1 MIINWNKPSTD
12 KSENLYSISDEVA
25 SRANSASKRARDAF
39 NILKPDEEKLSHWDK
54 IMSNAY
60 VVPFTIA
67 FIVICILEYYFSREI
82 YRDILPQAPWVIG
95 IGIIFISIV
104 IAELLVGVLS
114 SHIRNKR
121 FYEENKVAS
130 NAARPESDIR
140 KDVSKHAKGQFIFGT
155 ILFIAIGAA
164 IFYFSKERVAREIA
178 AGIRES
184 SFGIQDVLPVLFY
197 VLEVLAGLFVFYL
210 FKRSVL
216 ALKNRSNR
224 KSYSN
229 EVETARLRT
238 SEACKYFDNAEK
250 EGYNT
255 FLDDVSNNIH
265 LGFYRNKHQNTNQ
278 QHLNYVNEPEKQQQ
292 HFKAK
297 FSTVDEKPIKVT
309 IDVLTEY
316 KFKESKTSDANGV
329 IELNINSY
337 PEDQIKQFRITYFDT
352 SNEKVIEDVSG
363 NYSLNNDVP
372 YEITLKH

>member
-12 KSENLYSISDEVA
+12 KAENLYSISDEVA
-25 SRANSASKRARDAF
+25 SRANSASKRARDTF
-39 NILKPDEEKLSHWDK
+39 DILKPDEEKLAQWDK

-60 VVPFTIA
+60 VVPFSIA
-67 FIVICILEYYFSREI
+67 FVVICILEYYFSREI

-104 IAELLVGVLS
+104 IAELMVGMLS

-121 FYEENKVAS
+121 FFEEKQIAANAS
-130 NAARPESDIR
+130 SPESDI
-140 KDVSKHAKGQFIFGT
+140 KDGVYKHAKGQFIFGV

-164 IFYFSKERVAREIA
+164 IFYFSRERVAREIA

-184 SFGIQDVLPVLFY
+184 AFGIQDILPVLFY

-216 ALKNRSNR
+216 AIKNSRNR
-224 KSYSN
+224 KRYSK
-229 EVETARLRT
+229 EVEESRLRT
-238 SEACKYFDNAEK
+238 SESCKYFDNAEK

-255 FLDDVSNNIH
+255 FMDDVSNNIH
-265 LGFYRNKHQNTNQ
+265 LAFYRNKHQNTNQ
-278 QHLNYVNEPEKQQQ
+278 QHLNYVSEPEKVQQ

-297 FSTVDEKPIKVT
+297 FIKVSGGATQVT

-316 KFKESKTSDANGV
+316 KFSESKTSTDNGE
-329 IELNINSY
+329 IELVINTY
-337 PEDQIKQFRITYFDT
+337 PEDQIKQFRVTYF
-352 SNEKVIEDVSG
+352 NEAKEKQIEDIAG
-363 NYSLNNDVP
+363 NYSLDNNQP
-372 YEITLKH
+372 YEIMLN

>member
-12 KSENLYSISDEVA
+12 DSENLYSISDEVA
-25 SRANSASKRARDAF
+25 SRANSASKRARDTF
-39 NILKPDEEKLSHWDK
+39 NILKPNEEKLMQWDK

-67 FIVICILEYYFSREI
+67 FVVICILEYYFSREI

-104 IAELLVGVLS
+104 IAELLVGILS

-121 FYEENKVAS
+121 FFEEKKIPANNS
-130 NAARPESDIR
+130 RPDSDIR
-140 KDVSKHAKGQFIFGT
+140 KGVMKHAKGQAVFGF
-155 ILFIAIGAA
+155 ILFVAIGAA

-184 SFGIQDVLPVLFY
+184 AFGIQDILPVLFY

-210 FKRSVL
+210 FKRSVV
-216 ALKNRSNR
+216 AISNWRNR
-224 KSYSN
+224 KKYSK
-229 EVETARLRT
+229 EVEFSRLHT
-238 SEACKYFDNAEK
+238 SESCKYFDDAEK
-250 EGYNT
+250 KGYNT

-278 QHLNYVNEPEKQQQ
+278 QHKNYVDEPEKITQ

-297 FSTVDEKPIKVT
+297 FISLKGNPLKATV
-309 IDVLTEY
+309 DVLTEY
-316 KFKESKTSDANGV
+316 KFKASKTSDANGV
-329 IELNINSY
+329 IALDINSY
-337 PEDQIKQFRITYFDT
+337 PEDQIKQFRITYFDDA
-352 SNEKVIEDVSG
+352 NEKKIEDISG
-363 NYSLNNDVP
+363 NYALDNTEV
-372 YEITLKH
+372 YEITLS

>member
-1 MIINWNKPSTD
+1 MILNWNKPSTD

-25 SRANSASKRARDAF
+25 ARANSASKKARDAYE
-39 NILKPDEEKLSHWDK
+39 IVKPDEEKLSQWDK

-60 VVPFTIA
+60 VVPFSIA
-67 FIVICILEYYFSREI
+67 FVVICILEYYFSREI

-104 IAELLVGVLS
+104 IAEFLVGMLS
-114 SHIRNKR
+114 SHTRNKR
-121 FYEENKVAS
+121 FYEEKKILS
-130 NAARPESDIR
+130 NASSPESDIR
-140 KDVSKHAKGQFIFGT
+140 AGVYKHARGQFVFGV
-155 ILFIAIGAA
+155 ILFAAIGAA
-164 IFYFSKERVAREIA
+164 IFYFSKERVTREIA

-184 SFGIQDVLPVLFY
+184 VFGIQDVLPVLFY

-216 ALKNRSNR
+216 AYKNYSNR
-224 KSYSN
+224 KSYSK
-229 EVETARLRT
+229 EVEIARQHT
-238 SEACKYFDNAEK
+238 SESCKYFDNAEK

-278 QHLNYVNEPEKQQQ
+278 QHLNYVNEPEMEQQ

-297 FSTVDEKPIKVT
+297 FLNVNGDPAQVT

-316 KFKESKTSDANGV
+316 KFKESKTSDANGI
-329 IELNINSY
+329 IELAINSY
-337 PEDQIKQFRITYFDT
+337 PQDQIKQFKITYFNPA
-352 SNEKVIEDVSG
+352 SEKVIEDISG
-363 NYSLNNDVP
+363 NYSLNNETP
-372 YEITLKH
+372 YEIILK

>member
-1 MIINWNKPSTD
+1 MIVNWNKPSTD

-25 SRANSASKRARDAF
+25 SRANSASKKARDAF
-39 NILKPDEEKLSHWDK
+39 EILKPDEEKLSQWDK

-104 IAELLVGVLS
+104 IAELLVGMLS

-121 FYEENKVAS
+121 FYEEKKILS
-130 NAARPESDIR
+130 NASSPESDIR
-140 KDVSKHAKGQFIFGT
+140 GGVYKHARGQFVFGV

-164 IFYFSKERVAREIA
+164 IFYFSKERVSREIA

-184 SFGIQDVLPVLFY
+184 VFGIQDILPVLFY

-224 KSYSN
+224 KKYSK
-229 EVETARLRT
+229 EVEIARLHT
-238 SEACKYFDNAEK
+238 SETCKYFDNAEK

-278 QHLNYVNEPEKQQQ
+278 QHLNYVNEPEKEAQ

-297 FSTVDEKPIKVT
+297 FLNVNGEPAQVT

-316 KFKESKTSDANGV
+316 KFKESKTSDANGL
-329 IELNINSY
+329 IELIINSY
-337 PEDQIKQFRITYFDT
+337 PEDQIKQFRITYFNT
-352 SNEKVIEDVSG
+352 ASEKVIEDISG

-372 YEITLKH
+372 YEIILK

>member
-1 MIINWNKPSTD
+1 MIINWNKPSTE

-25 SRANSASKRARDAF
+25 SRANSASKRARDTF
-39 NILKPDEEKLSHWDK
+39 DILKPDEEKLSQWDK

-60 VVPFTIA
+60 VVPFSIA
-67 FIVICILEYYFSREI
+67 FVVICVLEYYFSREI

-95 IGIIFISIV
+95 VGIIFISIV
-104 IAELLVGVLS
+104 IAELMVGMLS

-121 FYEENKVAS
+121 FFEEKKIGS
-130 NAARPESDIR
+130 NASKPESDIR
-140 KDVSKHAKGQFIFGT
+140 KGVYRHARGQFVFGI

-164 IFYFSKERVAREIA
+164 IFYFSRERVAREIA

-184 SFGIQDVLPVLFY
+184 DFGIQDILPVLFY

-216 ALKNRSNR
+216 AIKNWRNR
-224 KSYSN
+224 KRYSK
-229 EVETARLRT
+229 EVEVSRLHT
-238 SEACKYFDNAEK
+238 SESCKYFDNAEK

-278 QHLNYVNEPEKQQQ
+278 QHQNYVSEPEKIQQY
-292 HFKAK
+292 FKGK
-297 FSTVDEKPIKVT
+297 FMKVSGESTQVT

-316 KFKESKTSDANGV
+316 KFKESKTSDANGL
-329 IELNINSY
+329 IEMTFNSY
-337 PEDQIKQFRITYFDT
+337 PEDQIKQFRITYF
-352 SNEKVIEDVSG
+352 NEAKEKVIEDISG
-363 NYSLNNDVP
+363 NYSLDNETP
-372 YEITLKH
+372 YEIILK

>member
-12 KSENLYSISDEVA
+12 KAENLYSISDEVA
-25 SRANSASKRARDAF
+25 SRANSASKRARDTYE
-39 NILKPDEEKLSHWDK
+39 ILKPDEEKLTQWDK

-67 FIVICILEYYFSREI
+67 FVVICILEYYFSREI

-104 IAELLVGVLS
+104 IAELMVGMLS

-121 FYEENKVAS
+121 FFEEKKIAS
-130 NAARPESDIR
+130 NASSPESDI
-140 KDVSKHAKGQFIFGT
+140 KDGVYKHARGQFIFGV

-164 IFYFSKERVAREIA
+164 IFYFSRERVAREIA

-184 SFGIQDVLPVLFY
+184 VFGIQDILPVLFY

-216 ALKNRSNR
+216 AIKNSRNR
-224 KSYSN
+224 KRYSK
-229 EVETARLRT
+229 EVEESRLRT
-238 SEACKYFDNAEK
+238 SESCKYFDNAEK

-265 LGFYRNKHQNTNQ
+265 LAFYRNKHQNTNQ
-278 QHLNYVNEPEKQQQ
+278 QHLNYVSEPEKAQQR
-292 HFKAK
+292 FKAK
-297 FSTVDEKPIKVT
+297 FLKVSGGSTQVT

-316 KFKESKTSDANGV
+316 KFSESKTSSDNGE
-329 IELNINSY
+329 IELLINTY
-337 PEDQIKQFRITYFDT
+337 PEDQIKQFRVTYF
-352 SNEKVIEDVSG
+352 NEAKEKQIEDIAG
-363 NYSLNNDVP
+363 NYSLDNNEP
-372 YEITLKH
+372 YEIILN